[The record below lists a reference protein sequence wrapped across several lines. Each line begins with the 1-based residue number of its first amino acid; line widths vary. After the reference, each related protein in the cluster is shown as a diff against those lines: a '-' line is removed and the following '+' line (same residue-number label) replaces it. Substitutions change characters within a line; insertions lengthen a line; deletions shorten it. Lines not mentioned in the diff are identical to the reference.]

1 MLDHMTSE
9 RSQAYGR
16 VMRTLDDMGPAKL
29 HEFEREEI
37 RAAADTLFFAE
48 DLGADAEA
56 REAVARVTKLART
69 LVESERWLDDSA
81 RTLLRLKSKLPFGTL
96 YLELKQA
103 EYAGRR

>member
-1 MLDHMTSE
+1 MLEAMTSE

-29 HEFEREEI
+29 HESEREEI

-56 REAVARVTKLART
+56 RDAVSRMTALARN
-69 LVESERWLDDSA
+69 LVDSERWLDETA
-81 RTLLRLKSKLPFGTL
+81 RTLLSDVLGCGPLQPV
-96 YLELKQA
+96 A
-103 EYAGRR
+103 